1 MKWFIASD
9 TINPQRFNEGWCKV
23 FHIVCNVLT
32 LLFTYDV
39 TDIIK
44 WKNLFGVLIAL
55 GNLTTVAAQ
64 TNPKGLRKQRSL
76 MRLLLSKPKAIEQA
90 RSNYF

>member
-1 MKWFIASD
+1 
-9 TINPQRFNEGWCKV
+9 
-23 FHIVCNVLT
+23 LT

-55 GNLTTVAAQ
+55 GSLTTVAAQ
-64 TNPKGLRKQRSL
+64 TNPKAVEKTTELNEVV
-76 MRLLLSKPKAIEQA
+76 KPKKAIEQKQIELFLIFQI
-90 RSNYF
+90 NQV